1 MGRSN
6 RVICQFANLAIWR
19 FVDEMILKINNIAG
33 V

>member
-6 RVICQFANLAIWR
+6 WVICQFGDLPICQ